1 MTEVMIAVVLLGIGT
16 YSIRR
21 TGVALGGRVTDSPRD
36 DGDGGGGGA
45 TRLLDHGIVALLI
58 GVTATTA
65 LFDGEVVGGWARP
78 LGVAVALVS
87 AWLRAPLV
95 VSVAL
100 GAGVT
105 AGLRLLG
112 LE

>member
-16 YSIRR
+16 YGTRR
-21 TGVALGGRVTDSPRD
+21 VGVALGGRVTEGPR
-36 DGDGGGGGA
+36 A
-45 TRLLDHGIVALLI
+45 RESERVLDHGIVALLV
-58 GVTATTA
+58 GVALTTA
-65 LFDGEVVGGWARP
+65 IYNGHEIGGWARP
-78 LGVAVALVS
+78 LGVACALTA
-87 AWLRAPLV
+87 AWLRAPLA
-95 VSVAL
+95 VSVLL